1 MAFSTMGLKQTWFC
15 IDFVTLILLTIK
27 MIAGLAQNKC
37 LFLHMLPLHG
47 VANAK
52 HAQQTP
58 LLNLNLLVQMKQPKK
73 LFGLDNCCLV
83 LELAKTSQPC
93 SIEIIKMQSDW
104 SKILNTISE
113 PSTLT
118 WNTLHSWE
126 VGHKANWTIICSYHD
141 QTRDLLTKSLPK
153 DFNQRLWNYMR
164 MTSPNFH
171 LLTWVSGRNE
181 LYAHR
186 ANDTHDVW
194 VGVLSTQKSLFVYES
209 FYWPWEKWSHV
220 MYLTVLF
227 SCFMFLHLS
236 SFLTMFK
243 INLIVVTCRCKSNVV

>member
-1 MAFSTMGLKQTWFC
+1 MPFSTMGLKQTWFC

-83 LELAKTSQPC
+83 LELAKRSQPC
-93 SIEIIKMQSDW
+93 SIEIIKMQSNW

-113 PSTLT
+113 PNTLT
-118 WNTLHSWE
+118 
-126 VGHKANWTIICSYHD
+126 
-141 QTRDLLTKSLPK
+141 
-153 DFNQRLWNYMR
+153 
-164 MTSPNFH
+164 
-171 LLTWVSGRNE
+171 
-181 LYAHR
+181 
-186 ANDTHDVW
+186 
-194 VGVLSTQKSLFVYES
+194 
-209 FYWPWEKWSHV
+209 
-220 MYLTVLF
+220 
-227 SCFMFLHLS
+227 
-236 SFLTMFK
+236 
-243 INLIVVTCRCKSNVV
+243 